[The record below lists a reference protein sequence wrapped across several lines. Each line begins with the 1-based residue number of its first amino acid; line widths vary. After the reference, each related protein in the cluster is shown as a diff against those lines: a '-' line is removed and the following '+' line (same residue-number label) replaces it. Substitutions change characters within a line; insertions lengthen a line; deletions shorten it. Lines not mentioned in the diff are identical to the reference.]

1 MQSREDE
8 IVTSVRP
15 EKRLRGSYEPVVPRP
30 AATILLLRDTARGP
44 QVLMTRRSAKAT
56 FGPGAYVFPGGALD
70 IRDASPRVRELA
82 HTRRDQDEEIL
93 SYAAAAVREAFEELG
108 ILLARGH
115 GGAASVAELAC
126 RLDRRH
132 DADLFGQIAA
142 HELRLA
148 LDELHWLS
156 RWITDGDL
164 PKRFDARFFVARMPE
179 HQEPAADESE
189 QFEPTWV
196 TPAEGLARHAE
207 GSFDLMFPTLYTLR
221 QLQRFGSVNEIIDY
235 SGRQTQVKVSTSRG
249 GRLRGRIERFS
260 EEDLPFGELELVSPD
275 GSHVEHPLDWQ
286 SECVVPLL
294 RHVHRLTAPNPGR
307 MTGPGTNTYLV
318 GAPGD
323 WLVIDP
329 GPADEAHVARIAAF
343 VGDGLKT
350 IVCTHAHPDH
360 APGAQLLRQRTGAP
374 ILGRPTGPDFD
385 PAWAFTPERVLAD
398 GERLQVADSTLRV
411 LHTPGHTEHHI
422 CLLLE
427 EDGLLFSGDHILS
440 GSTTVITPPDGNML
454 AYIESLRRLTGEPFR
469 FILPAHGHVI
479 TDGKREIERLI
490 AHRFAREAKVLGALR
505 RLGGGTLDELVEL
518 AYDDVD
524 RILHPVARHSLLAH
538 LLKLRDEGRA
548 WEDDGRWTLAPPF
561 APS

>member
-1 MQSREDE
+1 L
-8 IVTSVRP
+8 TSVRP
-15 EKRLRGSYEPVVPRP
+15 EKRLRGSYEPVLPRP
-30 AATILLLRDTARGP
+30 AATILLLRDTGDGP
-44 QVLMTRRSAKAT
+44 QVLLTRRSANAT
-56 FGPGAYVFPGGALD
+56 FGPGAYVFPGGMLD
-70 IRDASPRVRELA
+70 ARDASPLA
-82 HTRRDQDEEIL
+82 RGLTHARRDQDDEIL
-93 SYAAAAVREAFEELG
+93 SYATAAVREAFEEVG
-108 ILLARGH
+108 ILLARGR
-115 GGAASVAELAC
+115 GDAASVAALAR

-142 HELRLA
+142 HELLLA

-179 HQEPAADESE
+179 HQEPVADESE

-207 GSFDLMFPTLYTLR
+207 GGFDLMFPTLHTLR
-221 QLQRFGSVNEIIDY
+221 RLQRFGSVDDIIDHAT
-235 SGRQTQVKVSTSRG
+235 GQPQVKASTSRG
-249 GRLRGRIERFS
+249 GRRRGRIERFG
-260 EEDLPFGELELVSPD
+260 EEDLAFGELELISPD
-275 GSHVEHPLDWQ
+275 GSNVEHSLDWQ
-286 SECVVPLL
+286 SERIVPLL

-329 GPADEAHVARIAAF
+329 GPADEVHLARIAAF

-360 APGAQLLRQRTGAP
+360 APGARPLQQRTGAP
-374 ILGRPTGPDFD
+374 VLGRPSGPDFD
-385 PAWAFTPERVLAD
+385 PAWTFRPDRTLGD
-398 GERLQVADSTLRV
+398 GERLRVGDSTLRV
-411 LHTPGHTEHHI
+411 LHTPGHAEHHV

-427 EDGLLFSGDHILS
+427 EDGLLFSGDHILN
-440 GSTTVITPPDGNML
+440 GSTTVIDPPDGDMRAYVQSLERL
-454 AYIESLRRLTGEPFR
+454 AAEPFE

-479 TDGKREIERLI
+479 GRAKTEIARLI
-490 AHRFAREAKVLGALR
+490 AHRMAREAKVVGALE
-505 RLGGGTLDELVEL
+505 RLGGGTLDELVEF

-524 RILHPVARHSLLAH
+524 PVLYPVAKRSLLAH

-548 WEDDGRWTLAPPF
+548 REDDGRWALPPPF
-561 APS
+561 APR